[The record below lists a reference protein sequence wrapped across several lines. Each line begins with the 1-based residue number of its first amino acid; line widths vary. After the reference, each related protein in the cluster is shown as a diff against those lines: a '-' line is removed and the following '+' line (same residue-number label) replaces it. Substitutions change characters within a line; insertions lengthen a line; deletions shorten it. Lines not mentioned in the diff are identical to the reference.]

1 MYFNFFILF
10 LSALGAGLSVVL
22 YPNISKKNFKVIL
35 AFSGSY
41 LFAITVIHILP
52 ELYHEAH
59 DLTLVGAFVLGGFFL
74 QMILEFFTSG
84 VEHGHIH
91 HSGHEHAPSPK
102 VLYSML
108 ISLGF
113 HAFLEGTLMVHP
125 HHHGGEEAHSIDSL
139 MYGLVMHKIP
149 ESIALAA
156 VLLYAFKSKQKAIVF
171 LVLFALASP
180 IGLLCSNYFYEHQIV
195 SGEIF
200 SYLFALVAGNFLY
213 ISTTIFFESS
223 PNHQFKANKLIVSFL
238 GALMAILA
246 EKIFG

>member
-1 MYFNFFILF
+1 MYLNFILLF
-10 LSALGAGLSVVL
+10 LSALLAGLSVVL
-22 YPNISKKNFKVIL
+22 YPSISKKNFKVIL

-52 ELYHEAH
+52 ELFHEAK
-59 DLTLVGAFVLGGFFL
+59 DITLIGTFVLAGFFL
-74 QMILEFFTSG
+74 QMILEFFSSG

-91 HSGHEHAPSPK
+91 HSGHEHAPNPRL
-102 VLYSML
+102 LYSML

-125 HHHGGEEAHSIDSL
+125 HHHGSGEVHHIDSL
-139 MYGLVMHKIP
+139 MYGLIMHKIP
-149 ESIALAA
+149 EAVALAA
-156 VLLYAFKSKQKAIVF
+156 VLTYAFANKKMVIFF
-171 LVLFALASP
+171 LLLFSLASP
-180 IGLLCSNYFYEHQIV
+180 IGLLCSNYFYEHRLV
-195 SGEIF
+195 STSIF

-238 GALMAILA
+238 GALMALAA
-246 EKIFG
+246 EKFFG